1 MNQTDLHENGT
12 PAWGARRGPV
22 MPYIPALDGLRA
34 LSVIAVI
41 VYHANSGW
49 LGGGFLGVE
58 VFFVI
63 SGYLITLLLL
73 AERERS
79 GTVSLRDFWMRRARR
94 LLPALWTLLASLTI
108 WCLFFDRERL
118 GMLRGDVFGALTY
131 VSNWFNIWSGSSY
144 TSAFSFAPLRH
155 LWSLAVEEQYYL
167 VWPVV
172 MLIVLRRMKQRA
184 LPLIGLVFVAIAVAI
199 AVATAMVYR
208 SGPIDTFAKTPEQ
221 FMSIFGHRVLRID
234 FLYLG
239 TFSRATGLFLGSG
252 LAMMWR
258 PWTLAR
264 GKVARTGRAL
274 DLLGIGAIAALGYMM
289 WSFRTVVESV
299 DVGQQ
304 GYGLL
309 YQGGFFLVGLASIVA
324 IAAVT
329 HPRSEFGRWVIGNP
343 LFVWVGVR
351 SYGLYLYHWPIFQ
364 LYRKSAGTPLTLEQ
378 FCWLM
383 LVSLV
388 VTELSYQFIE
398 IPIRRGK
405 LLPWWRAQRAS
416 LGALQMRARRK
427 VGAAV
432 LLVSVLPISAV
443 GALVTADVVPDDI
456 TQNLNDN
463 EDAVT
468 NVMISTTTIVSTDTT
483 MVVAPSTPVTLAPVK
498 RIDVLAV
505 GDSVMLGAAR
515 KLKAKGITVDAEKN
529 RQFHE
534 SLQIFGYLN
543 ATGELGDNVV
553 IHLGTNNGTTKQTLD
568 RIMKA
573 LVNVRQ
579 VVFLTTHVP
588 TRGWQRKTN
597 ALIAALPKQYPN
609 VKVLYWNAITQ
620 EHPEFFAG
628 DKVHLKPAGQ
638 DFYVEQVLAA
648 LGRS

>member
-1 MNQTDLHENGT
+1 MNQNATYENGT

-22 MPYIPALDGLRA
+22 MPYIPAVDGLRA

-41 VYHANSGW
+41 VYHANKSW

-73 AERERS
+73 AERERT
-79 GTVSLRDFWMRRARR
+79 GTVTLRNFWMRRARR
-94 LLPALWTLLASLTI
+94 LLPALWTLLLSITI
-108 WCLFFDRERL
+108 WCAFFDRERL
-118 GMLRGDVFGALTY
+118 GMLRGDVVGAFVY
-131 VSNWFNIWSGSSY
+131 MSNWFNIWSGSSY
-144 TSAFSFAPLRH
+144 TSSFSFAPLRH

-167 VWPVV
+167 LWPIVMFVV
-172 MLIVLRRMKQRA
+172 LKRMRQHL
-184 LPLIGLVFVAIAVAI
+184 LPFIGLFFVAIAVAI
-199 AVATAMVYR
+199 AVVTAVMYQT
-208 SGPIDTFAKTPEQ
+208 GPIDTFAKTPDQ
-221 FMSIFGHRVLRID
+221 YMSLFGHRVLRID

-258 PWTLAR
+258 PWALAR
-264 GKVARTGRAL
+264 GKVIRTGRAL
-274 DLLGIGAIAALGYMM
+274 DLLGVGAIAALGYMA
-289 WSFRTVVESV
+289 WSFRTVVEGV
-299 DVGQQ
+299 DVGQH
-304 GYGLL
+304 GYDLL
-309 YQGGFFLVGLASIVA
+309 YRGGFFLVGLASIVV

-329 HPRSEFGRWVIGNP
+329 HPRSELGRWVIGNP

-364 LYRKSAGTPLTLEQ
+364 IYRKSAGTPLTVEQ
-378 FCWLM
+378 FGWLM
-383 LVSLV
+383 LASLI

-398 IPIRRGK
+398 MPIRRGK
-405 LLPWWRAQRAS
+405 LMPYLRTLRAS
-416 LGALQMRARRK
+416 ISDSQAMVRRRA
-427 VGAAV
+427 GSAI
-432 LLVSVLPISAV
+432 LVVSLLPIFAV
-443 GALVTADVVPDDI
+443 GALVTADVVPDEI

-468 NVMISTTTIVSTDTT
+468 NVMASTTTSATT
-483 MVVAPSTPVTLAPVK
+483 LVVATSTPATLAPVK
-498 RIDVLAV
+498 RIDVLAI

-529 RQFHE
+529 RQFNE
-534 SLQIFGYLN
+534 SLQIFGYLK
-543 ATGELGDNVV
+543 ATRELGDNVV

-573 LVNVRQ
+573 LVDVKL

-588 TRGWQRKTN
+588 TKGWQQETN
-597 ALIAALPKQYPN
+597 SLIAALPKQYPN
-609 VKVLYWNAITQ
+609 VKVLYWNAITKD
-620 EHPEFFAG
+620 HPEYFAG

-638 DFYVEQVLAA
+638 DFYVAQIMSA

>member
-1 MNQTDLHENGT
+1 MNQNATYENGT

-22 MPYIPALDGLRA
+22 MPYIPAVDGLRA

-41 VYHANSGW
+41 VYHANKSW

-73 AERERS
+73 AERERT
-79 GTVSLRDFWMRRARR
+79 GTVTLRDFWMRRARR
-94 LLPALWTLLASLTI
+94 LLPALWTLLLSITI
-108 WCLFFDRERL
+108 WCVFFDRERL
-118 GMLRGDVFGALTY
+118 GMLRGDVVGAFVY
-131 VSNWFNIWSGSSY
+131 MSNWFNVWSGSSY
-144 TSAFSFAPLRH
+144 TSSFSFAPLRH

-167 VWPVV
+167 LWPIVMFVV
-172 MLIVLRRMKQRA
+172 LKRMRQRL
-184 LPLIGLVFVAIAVAI
+184 LPFIGLFFVAIAVVI
-199 AVATAMVYR
+199 AVVTAVIYQT
-208 SGPIDTFAKTPEQ
+208 GPIDTFAKTPDQ
-221 FMSIFGHRVLRID
+221 FMSLFGHHVLRID

-258 PWTLAR
+258 PWALAR
-264 GKVARTGRAL
+264 GKVIRTARVL
-274 DLLGIGAIAALGYMM
+274 DILGVGAIAALGYMA
-289 WSFRTVVESV
+289 WSFRTVVEGV
-299 DVGQQ
+299 DVGQH
-304 GYGLL
+304 GYDLL
-309 YQGGFFLVGLASIVA
+309 YRGGFFLVGLASIVV

-329 HPRSEFGRWVIGNP
+329 HPRSELGRWVIGNP

-364 LYRKSAGTPLTLEQ
+364 IYRKSAGTPLSVEQ
-378 FCWLM
+378 FGWLM
-383 LVSLV
+383 LASLI

-398 IPIRRGK
+398 MPIRRGK
-405 LLPWWRAQRAS
+405 LMPYLRTLRAS
-416 LGALQMRARRK
+416 ISDSQAIVRRRT
-427 VGAAV
+427 GSAV
-432 LLVSVLPISAV
+432 LVVSLLPIFAV
-443 GALVTADVVPDDI
+443 GALVTADVVPDEI

-468 NVMISTTTIVSTDTT
+468 DVMASTTTSATT
-483 MVVAPSTPVTLAPVK
+483 LVVATSTPVTLAPVK
-498 RIDVLAV
+498 RIDVLAI

-529 RQFHE
+529 RQFNE
-534 SLQIFGYLN
+534 SLQIFGYLK
-543 ATGELGDNVV
+543 ATRELGDNVV

-573 LVNVRQ
+573 LVDVKL

-588 TRGWQRKTN
+588 TKGWQQETN

-609 VKVLYWNAITQ
+609 VKVVYWNAITKD
-620 EHPEFFAG
+620 HPEYFAG

-638 DFYVEQVLAA
+638 DFYVEQIMAA

>member
-1 MNQTDLHENGT
+1 MNQNATYENGT

-22 MPYIPALDGLRA
+22 MPYIPAVDGLRA

-41 VYHANSGW
+41 VYHANKSW

-73 AERERS
+73 AERERT
-79 GTVSLRDFWMRRARR
+79 GTVTLRNFWMRRARR
-94 LLPALWTLLASLTI
+94 LLPALWTLLLSITI
-108 WCLFFDRERL
+108 WCAFFDRERL
-118 GMLRGDVFGALTY
+118 GMLRGDVVGAFVY
-131 VSNWFNIWSGSSY
+131 MSNWFNIWSGSSY
-144 TSAFSFAPLRH
+144 TSSFSFAPLRH

-167 VWPVV
+167 LWPIVMFVV
-172 MLIVLRRMKQRA
+172 LKRMRQHL
-184 LPLIGLVFVAIAVAI
+184 LPFIGLFFVAIAVVI
-199 AVATAMVYR
+199 AVVTAVMYQT
-208 SGPIDTFAKTPEQ
+208 GPIDTFAKTPDQ
-221 FMSIFGHRVLRID
+221 YMSLFGHRVLRID

-258 PWTLAR
+258 PWALAR
-264 GKVARTGRAL
+264 GKVIRTGRAL
-274 DLLGIGAIAALGYMM
+274 DLLGVGAIAALGYMA
-289 WSFRTVVESV
+289 WSFRTVVEGV
-299 DVGQQ
+299 DVGQH
-304 GYGLL
+304 GYDLL
-309 YQGGFFLVGLASIVA
+309 YRGGFFLVGLASIVV

-329 HPRSEFGRWVIGNP
+329 HPRSELGRWVIGNP

-364 LYRKSAGTPLTLEQ
+364 IYRKSAGTPLTVEQ
-378 FCWLM
+378 FGWLM
-383 LVSLV
+383 LASLI

-398 IPIRRGK
+398 MPIRRGK
-405 LLPWWRAQRAS
+405 LMPYLRTLRAS
-416 LGALQMRARRK
+416 ISDSQAMVRRRA
-427 VGAAV
+427 GSAI
-432 LLVSVLPISAV
+432 LVVSLLPIFAV
-443 GALVTADVVPDDI
+443 GALVTADVVPDEI

-468 NVMISTTTIVSTDTT
+468 NVMASTTTSATT
-483 MVVAPSTPVTLAPVK
+483 LVVATSTPATLAPVK
-498 RIDVLAV
+498 RIDVLAI

-529 RQFHE
+529 RQFNE
-534 SLQIFGYLN
+534 SLQIFGYLK
-543 ATGELGDNVV
+543 ATRELGDNVV

-573 LVNVRQ
+573 LVDVKL

-588 TRGWQRKTN
+588 TKGWQQETN
-597 ALIAALPKQYPN
+597 SLIAALPKQYPN
-609 VKVLYWNAITQ
+609 VKVLYWNAITKD
-620 EHPEFFAG
+620 HPEYFAG

-638 DFYVEQVLAA
+638 DFYVEQIMAA

>member
-1 MNQTDLHENGT
+1 MNQNATYENGT

-22 MPYIPALDGLRA
+22 MPYIPAVDGLRA

-41 VYHANSGW
+41 VYHANKSW

-73 AERERS
+73 AERERT
-79 GTVSLRDFWMRRARR
+79 GTVTLRNFWMRRARR
-94 LLPALWTLLASLTI
+94 LLPALWTLLLSITI
-108 WCLFFDRERL
+108 WCAFFDRERL
-118 GMLRGDVFGALTY
+118 GMLRGDVVGAFVY
-131 VSNWFNIWSGSSY
+131 MSNWFNIWSGSSY
-144 TSAFSFAPLRH
+144 TSSFSFAPLRH

-167 VWPVV
+167 LWPIVMFVV
-172 MLIVLRRMKQRA
+172 LKRMRQRL
-184 LPLIGLVFVAIAVAI
+184 LPFIGLFFVAIAVAI
-199 AVATAMVYR
+199 AVVTAVMYQT
-208 SGPIDTFAKTPEQ
+208 GPIDTFAKTPDQ
-221 FMSIFGHRVLRID
+221 YMSLFGHRVLRID

-258 PWTLAR
+258 PWALAR
-264 GKVARTGRAL
+264 GKVIRTGRAL
-274 DLLGIGAIAALGYMM
+274 DLLGVGAIAALGYMA
-289 WSFRTVVESV
+289 WSFRTVVEGV
-299 DVGQQ
+299 DVGQH
-304 GYGLL
+304 GYDLL
-309 YQGGFFLVGLASIVA
+309 YRGGFFLVGLASIVV

-329 HPRSEFGRWVIGNP
+329 HPRSELGRWVIGNP

-364 LYRKSAGTPLTLEQ
+364 IYRKSAGTPLTVEQ
-378 FCWLM
+378 FGWLM
-383 LVSLV
+383 LASLI

-398 IPIRRGK
+398 MPIRRGK
-405 LLPWWRAQRAS
+405 LMPYLRTLRAS
-416 LGALQMRARRK
+416 ISDGQAMVRRRA
-427 VGAAV
+427 GTAV
-432 LLVSVLPISAV
+432 LVVSLLPIFAV
-443 GALVTADVVPDDI
+443 GALVTADVVPDEI

-468 NVMISTTTIVSTDTT
+468 NVMASTTTSATT
-483 MVVAPSTPVTLAPVK
+483 LVVATSTPATLAPVK
-498 RIDVLAV
+498 RIDVLAI

-529 RQFHE
+529 RQFNE
-534 SLQIFGYLN
+534 SLQIFGYLK
-543 ATGELGDNVV
+543 ATRELGDNVV

-573 LVNVRQ
+573 LVDVKL

-588 TRGWQRKTN
+588 TKGWQQETN
-597 ALIAALPKQYPN
+597 SLIAALPKQYPN
-609 VKVLYWNAITQ
+609 VKVVYWNAITKD
-620 EHPEFFAG
+620 HPEYFAG

-638 DFYVEQVLAA
+638 DFYVAQIMSA

>member
-1 MNQTDLHENGT
+1 MNQNATYENGT

-22 MPYIPALDGLRA
+22 MPYIPAVDGLRA

-41 VYHANSGW
+41 VYHANKSW

-73 AERERS
+73 AERERT
-79 GTVSLRDFWMRRARR
+79 GTVTLRNFWMRRARR
-94 LLPALWTLLASLTI
+94 LLPALWTLLLSITI
-108 WCLFFDRERL
+108 WCAFFDRERL
-118 GMLRGDVFGALTY
+118 GMLRGDVVGAFVY
-131 VSNWFNIWSGSSY
+131 MSNWFNIWSGSSY
-144 TSAFSFAPLRH
+144 TSSFSFAPLRH

-167 VWPVV
+167 LWPIVMFVV
-172 MLIVLRRMKQRA
+172 LKRMRQRL
-184 LPLIGLVFVAIAVAI
+184 LPFIGLFFVAIAVAI
-199 AVATAMVYR
+199 AVVTAVMYQT
-208 SGPIDTFAKTPEQ
+208 GPIDTFAKTPHQ
-221 FMSIFGHRVLRID
+221 FMSLFGHRVLRID

-258 PWTLAR
+258 PWALAR
-264 GKVARTGRAL
+264 GKVIRTGRAL
-274 DLLGIGAIAALGYMM
+274 DLLGVGAIAALGYMA
-289 WSFRTVVESV
+289 WSFRTVVEGV

-304 GYGLL
+304 GYDLL
-309 YQGGFFLVGLASIVA
+309 YRGGFFLVGLASIIV

-329 HPRSEFGRWVIGNP
+329 HPRSELGRWVIGNP

-364 LYRKSAGTPLTLEQ
+364 IYRKSAGTPLTVEQ
-378 FCWLM
+378 FGWLM
-383 LVSLV
+383 LASLI
-388 VTELSYQFIE
+388 VTELSYQCIE
-398 IPIRRGK
+398 MPIRRGK
-405 LLPWWRAQRAS
+405 LMPYYRNLRAS
-416 LGALQMRARRK
+416 ISDSQAMVRRRA
-427 VGAAV
+427 GTAV
-432 LLVSVLPISAV
+432 LVVSLLPIFAV
-443 GALVTADVVPDDI
+443 GALVTADVVPDEI

-468 NVMISTTTIVSTDTT
+468 NVMASTTTSATT
-483 MVVAPSTPVTLAPVK
+483 LAVATSTPATLAPVK
-498 RIDVLAV
+498 RIDVLAI

-529 RQFHE
+529 RQFNE
-534 SLQIFGYLN
+534 SLQIFGYLK
-543 ATGELGDNVV
+543 ATRELGDNVV

-573 LVNVRQ
+573 LVDVKL

-588 TRGWQRKTN
+588 TRGWQQETN
-597 ALIAALPKQYPN
+597 SLIAALPKQYPK
-609 VKVLYWNAITQ
+609 VKVVYWNAITKD
-620 EHPEFFAG
+620 HPEYFAG
-628 DKVHLKPAGQ
+628 DRVHLKPAGQ
-638 DFYVEQVLAA
+638 DFYVEQIMAA

>member
-1 MNQTDLHENGT
+1 MNQNATYENGT

-22 MPYIPALDGLRA
+22 MPYIPAVDGLRA

-41 VYHANSGW
+41 VYHANKSW

-73 AERERS
+73 AERERT
-79 GTVSLRDFWMRRARR
+79 GTVTLRDFWMRRARR
-94 LLPALWTLLASLTI
+94 LLPALWTLLLSITI
-108 WCLFFDRERL
+108 WCTFFDRERL
-118 GMLRGDVFGALTY
+118 GMLRGDVVGAFVY
-131 VSNWFNIWSGSSY
+131 MSNWFNVWSGSSY
-144 TSAFSFAPLRH
+144 TSSFSFAPLRH

-167 VWPVV
+167 LWPIVMFVV
-172 MLIVLRRMKQRA
+172 LKRMRQRL
-184 LPLIGLVFVAIAVAI
+184 LPFIGLFFVAIAVVI
-199 AVATAMVYR
+199 AVVTAVIYQT
-208 SGPIDTFAKTPEQ
+208 GPIDTFAKTPDQ
-221 FMSIFGHRVLRID
+221 FMSLFGHHVLRID

-258 PWTLAR
+258 PWALAR
-264 GKVARTGRAL
+264 GKVIRTGRAL
-274 DLLGIGAIAALGYMM
+274 DLLGVGAIAALGYMA
-289 WSFRTVVESV
+289 WSFRTVVEGV
-299 DVGQQ
+299 DVGQH
-304 GYGLL
+304 GYDLL
-309 YQGGFFLVGLASIVA
+309 YRGGFFLVGLASIVV

-329 HPRSEFGRWVIGNP
+329 HPRSELGRWVIGNP

-364 LYRKSAGTPLTLEQ
+364 IYRKSAGTPLSVEQ
-378 FCWLM
+378 FGWLM
-383 LVSLV
+383 LASLI

-398 IPIRRGK
+398 MPIRRGK
-405 LLPWWRAQRAS
+405 LMPYLRTLRAS
-416 LGALQMRARRK
+416 ISDSQAIVRRRT
-427 VGAAV
+427 GSAV
-432 LLVSVLPISAV
+432 LVVSLLPIFAV
-443 GALVTADVVPDDI
+443 GALVTADVVPDEI

-468 NVMISTTTIVSTDTT
+468 DVMASTTTSATT
-483 MVVAPSTPVTLAPVK
+483 LVVATSTPATLAPVK
-498 RIDVLAV
+498 RIDVLAI

-529 RQFHE
+529 RQFNE
-534 SLQIFGYLN
+534 SLQIFGYLK
-543 ATGELGDNVV
+543 ATRELGDNVV

-573 LVNVRQ
+573 LVDVKL

-588 TRGWQRKTN
+588 TKGWQQETN

-609 VKVLYWNAITQ
+609 AKVIYWNAITKD
-620 EHPEFFAG
+620 HPEYFAG

-638 DFYVEQVLAA
+638 DFYVEQIMAA

>member
-1 MNQTDLHENGT
+1 MNQNATYENGT

-22 MPYIPALDGLRA
+22 MPYIPAVDGLRA

-41 VYHANSGW
+41 VYHANKSW

-73 AERERS
+73 AERERT
-79 GTVSLRDFWMRRARR
+79 GTVTLRNFWMRRARR
-94 LLPALWTLLASLTI
+94 LLPALWTLLLSITI
-108 WCLFFDRERL
+108 WCVFFDRERL
-118 GMLRGDVFGALTY
+118 GMLRGDVVGAFVY
-131 VSNWFNIWSGSSY
+131 MSNWFNIWSGSSY
-144 TSAFSFAPLRH
+144 TSSFSFAPLRH

-167 VWPVV
+167 LWPIVMFVV
-172 MLIVLRRMKQRA
+172 LKRMRQRL
-184 LPLIGLVFVAIAVAI
+184 LPFIGLFFVVIAVVI
-199 AVATAMVYR
+199 AVVTAVMYQT
-208 SGPIDTFAKTPEQ
+208 GPIDTFAKTPHQ
-221 FMSIFGHRVLRID
+221 YMSLFGHRVLRID

-258 PWTLAR
+258 PWALAR
-264 GKVARTGRAL
+264 GKVIRTARAL
-274 DLLGIGAIAALGYMM
+274 DLLGVGAIAALSYMA
-289 WSFRTVVESV
+289 WNFRTVVEGV
-299 DVGQQ
+299 DVGQH
-304 GYGLL
+304 GYDLL
-309 YQGGFFLVGLASIVA
+309 YRGGFFLVGLASIVV

-329 HPRSEFGRWVIGNP
+329 HPRSELGRWVIGNP

-364 LYRKSAGTPLTLEQ
+364 IYRKSAGTPLTVEQ
-378 FCWLM
+378 FGWLM
-383 LVSLV
+383 LASLV

-398 IPIRRGK
+398 MPIRRGK
-405 LLPWWRAQRAS
+405 LMPYLRTLRAS
-416 LGALQMRARRK
+416 ISDSQAMVRRRA
-427 VGAAV
+427 GTAV
-432 LLVSVLPISAV
+432 LVVSLLPIFAV
-443 GALVTADVVPDDI
+443 GALVTADVVPDEI

-468 NVMISTTTIVSTDTT
+468 DVMASSTTSATT
-483 MVVAPSTPVTLAPVK
+483 LVVATSTPATLAPVK
-498 RIDVLAV
+498 RIDVLAI

-534 SLQIFGYLN
+534 SLQIFGYLK
-543 ATGELGDNVV
+543 ATRELGDNVV

-573 LVNVRQ
+573 LVDVKL

-588 TRGWQRKTN
+588 TKGWQQETN

-609 VKVLYWNAITQ
+609 AKVIYWNAITKD
-620 EHPEFFAG
+620 HPEYFAG

-638 DFYVEQVLAA
+638 DFYVAQIMAA

>member
-1 MNQTDLHENGT
+1 MNQNATYENGT

-22 MPYIPALDGLRA
+22 MPYIPAVDGLRA

-41 VYHANSGW
+41 VYHANKSW

-73 AERERS
+73 AERERT
-79 GTVSLRDFWMRRARR
+79 GTVTLRNFWMRRARR
-94 LLPALWTLLASLTI
+94 LLPALWTLLLSITI
-108 WCLFFDRERL
+108 WCAFFDRERL
-118 GMLRGDVFGALTY
+118 GMLRGDVVGAFVY
-131 VSNWFNIWSGSSY
+131 MSNWFNIWSGSSY
-144 TSAFSFAPLRH
+144 TSSFSFAPLRH

-167 VWPVV
+167 LWPIVMFVV
-172 MLIVLRRMKQRA
+172 LKRMRQHL
-184 LPLIGLVFVAIAVAI
+184 LPFIGLFFVAIAVAI
-199 AVATAMVYR
+199 AVVTAVMYQT
-208 SGPIDTFAKTPEQ
+208 GPIDTFAKTPDQ
-221 FMSIFGHRVLRID
+221 YMSLFGHRVLRID

-258 PWTLAR
+258 PWALAR
-264 GKVARTGRAL
+264 GKVIRTGRAL
-274 DLLGIGAIAALGYMM
+274 DLLGVGAIAALGYMA
-289 WSFRTVVESV
+289 WSFRTVVEGV
-299 DVGQQ
+299 DVGQH
-304 GYGLL
+304 GYDLL
-309 YQGGFFLVGLASIVA
+309 YRGGFFLVGLASIVV

-329 HPRSEFGRWVIGNP
+329 HPRSELGRWVIGNP

-364 LYRKSAGTPLTLEQ
+364 IYRKSAGTPLTVEQ
-378 FCWLM
+378 FGWLM
-383 LVSLV
+383 LASLI

-398 IPIRRGK
+398 MPIRRGK
-405 LLPWWRAQRAS
+405 LMPYLRTLRAS
-416 LGALQMRARRK
+416 ISDSQAMVRRRA
-427 VGAAV
+427 GSAI
-432 LLVSVLPISAV
+432 LVVSLLPIFAV
-443 GALVTADVVPDDI
+443 GALVTADVVPDEI

-468 NVMISTTTIVSTDTT
+468 NVMASTTTSATT
-483 MVVAPSTPVTLAPVK
+483 LVVATSTPATLAPVK
-498 RIDVLAV
+498 RIDVLAI

-529 RQFHE
+529 RQFNE
-534 SLQIFGYLN
+534 SLQIFGYLK
-543 ATGELGDNVV
+543 ATRELGDNVV

-573 LVNVRQ
+573 LVDVKL

-588 TRGWQRKTN
+588 TKGWQQETN
-597 ALIAALPKQYPN
+597 SLIAALPKQYPN
-609 VKVLYWNAITQ
+609 VKVLYWNAITKD
-620 EHPEFFAG
+620 HPEYFAG

-638 DFYVEQVLAA
+638 DFYVEQIMAA

>member
-1 MNQTDLHENGT
+1 MSQSSLHQDGT
-12 PAWGARRGPV
+12 PVWGTRRGPV
-22 MPYIPALDGLRA
+22 MPYIPAVDGLRA

-41 VYHANSGW
+41 VYHANNSW

-73 AERERS
+73 AERERT
-79 GTVSLRDFWMRRARR
+79 GTVTLRNFWMRRARR
-94 LLPALWTLLASLTI
+94 LLPALWTLLASITM

-118 GMLRGDVFGALTY
+118 GMLRGDVVGAFTY

-144 TSAFSFAPLRH
+144 TSSFSFAPLRH

-167 VWPVV
+167 LWPVV
-172 MLIVLRRMKQRA
+172 MFVVLWRMKQRS
-184 LPLIGLVFVAIAVAI
+184 LPLIGVGFVAIAAVI
-199 AVATAMVYR
+199 AVVTAVMYR
-208 SGPIDTFAKTPEQ
+208 TGPIDTFAKTPEQ
-221 FMSIFGHRVLRID
+221 FMSLFGHRVLRTD

-274 DLLGIGAIAALGYMM
+274 DLLGVGAIAALGYMA
-289 WSFRTVVESV
+289 WSFRSVVESV
-299 DVGQQ
+299 DVGQH
-304 GYGLL
+304 GYDLL
-309 YQGGFFLVGLASIVA
+309 YRGGFFLVGFASIIA
-324 IAAVT
+324 IAVVT
-329 HPRSEFGRWVIGNP
+329 HPRSELGRWVIGNP

-364 LYRKSAGTPLTLEQ
+364 LFRKNAGTPLTLEQ
-378 FCWLM
+378 FGWLM

-398 IPIRRGK
+398 VPIRRGK
-405 LLPWWRAQRAS
+405 LMPWLRAWRAS
-416 LGALQMRARRK
+416 LGTLETKAHRRTS
-427 VGAAV
+427 AAV
-432 LLVSVLPISAV
+432 LVLSLLPVFAI
-443 GALVTADVVPDDI
+443 GALVTADVIPDDI

-468 NVMISTTTIVSTDTT
+468 DVMASTTTLAITQTT
-483 MVVAPSTPVTLAPVK
+483 LVVATSTPVTLAPVK
-498 RIDVLAV
+498 RIDVLAI

-529 RQFHE
+529 RQFFD
-534 SLQIFGYLN
+534 SLQIFGYLK

-568 RIMKA
+568 RIMKT
-573 LVNVRQ
+573 LIDVRQ
-579 VVFLTTHVP
+579 VIFLTTHVP
-588 TRGWQRKTN
+588 TKGWQQDTN
-597 ALIAALPKQYPN
+597 MLIAALAKKYPN
-609 VKVLYWNAITQ
+609 VKIVYWNAITKL
-620 EHPEFFAG
+620 HPEYFAG

-638 DFYVEQVLAA
+638 DFYVAQIMTA